1 MIMKADYTIVL
12 AATTVVLRIESRVLV
27 FCPIRVRGR
36 ATDRPAD
43 PRMGQNLAGI
53 RLGRRFSVKANGPPQ
68 ARN

>member
-1 MIMKADYTIVL
+1 MAEDGASDGEHKSGDVKL
-12 AATTVVLRIESRVLV
+12 